1 MITTR
6 ERFRMLS
13 LIEQTTTTFHKIR
26 DAHERE
32 ELGI

>member
-13 LIEQTTTTFHKIR
+13 LIEQTTTICHMIR

>member
-13 LIEQTTTTFHKIR
+13 LIEQVTPIRHEIR

>member
-13 LIEQTTTTFHKIR
+13 LIEQTTTIGHKIR
-26 DAHERE
+26 DVHERE